1 MTFNK
6 NDEIRI
12 LHVKEE
18 IEKSLSKR
26 LLDLPM
32 ALCNFL
38 SDSSILSGGAIASL
52 MHDDAPNDYD
62 LYLKDNNL
70 ITFFNQYVSE
80 MANTAH
86 KDLIKDAN
94 EKYYDSGKIPG
105 KMVTANATT
114 FKNGIQVITLHASNA
129 RNTFDF
135 VHCMPW
141 YDIGLNKLHISY
153 KQYDAII
160 HKRLIKNDHG
170 YASPLSQ
177 KRVEKYTDR
186 GWRFK

>member
-12 LHVKEE
+12 LQVKES

-26 LLDLPM
+26 LVNLPP
-32 ALCNFL
+32 ALFNFL
-38 SDSSILSGGAIASL
+38 FDNSILSGGAIASL
-52 MHDDAPNDYD
+52 MYDEVPNDYD

-70 ITFFNQYVSE
+70 IMFFNQYVSG

-86 KDLIKDAN
+86 EDLIKDAN
-94 EKYYDSGKIPG
+94 EKYYDSVKIQG

-114 FKNGIQVITLHASNA
+114 FNNGIQVITLHASNA

-141 YDIGLNKLHISY
+141 YDIGLNKLYISY

-170 YASPLSQ
+170 HANPLSQ
-177 KRVEKYTDR
+177 KRIEKYTDR

>member
-6 NDEIRI
+6 NDEMRI
-12 LHVKEE
+12 KFVKKE
-18 IEKSLSKR
+18 IEKTLSTR
-26 LLDLPM
+26 LLDLPS
-32 ALCNFL
+32 ALFTFL

-52 MHDDAPNDYD
+52 MHDEAPNDYD

-70 ITFFNQYVSE
+70 ITFFNQYVSN
-80 MANTAH
+80 MADTAH

-94 EKYYDSGKIPG
+94 EKYYDSVKIPG

-177 KRVEKYTDR
+177 KRIEKYTDR